1 LGAAHRDPVQM
12 GNILKAYL
20 LRSLREL
27 KQIPIPDLLEQR
39 YQKFRKMGVFD
50 EGPLNPVAAA
60 GNQ

>member
-1 LGAAHRDPVQM
+1 M

-20 LRSLREL
+20 LRSLRDL
-27 KQIPIPDLLEQR
+27 KQLPMEELLEQR

-50 EGPLNPVAAA
+50 EGSAGETAAA